1 MLTSNYYMLTNSI
14 WITVMLTVD
23 NHHKVGNEDLWENES
38 VDREDRGEQKRHRE
52 VGKIIT
58 EILTMNYVTTDYCNV
73 AMLNR

>member
-1 MLTSNYYMLTNSI
+1 
-14 WITVMLTVD
+14 MLTVD
-23 NHHKVGNEDLWENES
+23 NYHKVGNEGFWENES
-38 VDREDRGEQKRHRE
+38 VDREDRGEQKHHLE

>member
-1 MLTSNYYMLTNSI
+1 MLTNSI

-58 EILTMNYVTTDYCNV
+58 EILIMNYVTADYCNV

>member
-1 MLTSNYYMLTNSI
+1 
-14 WITVMLTVD
+14 MLTVD

-58 EILTMNYVTTDYCNV
+58 EILIMNYVTADYCNV

>member
-1 MLTSNYYMLTNSI
+1 
-14 WITVMLTVD
+14 MLTVD
-23 NHHKVGNEDLWENES
+23 NYHKVGNEGFWENGI
-38 VDREDRGEQKRHRE
+38 VDREDRGKQKRHRE

>member
-1 MLTSNYYMLTNSI
+1 MLTRNYYMLTNSI

-58 EILTMNYVTTDYCNV
+58 EILIMNYVTADYCNV

>member
-1 MLTSNYYMLTNSI
+1 MLTNSI

-23 NHHKVGNEDLWENES
+23 NYHKVGNEGFWENGI
-38 VDREDRGEQKRHRE
+38 VDREDRGKQKRHRE

>member
-58 EILTMNYVTTDYCNV
+58 EILIMNYVTADYCNV

>member
-1 MLTSNYYMLTNSI
+1 MLTRNYYMLTNSI